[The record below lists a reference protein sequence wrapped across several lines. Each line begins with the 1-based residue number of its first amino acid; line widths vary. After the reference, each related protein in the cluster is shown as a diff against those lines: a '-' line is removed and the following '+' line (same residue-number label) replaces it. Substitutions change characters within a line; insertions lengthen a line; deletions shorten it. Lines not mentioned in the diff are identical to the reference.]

1 MDWLR
6 QVPIGQFVAGSS
18 SWMRRLDPR
27 LKLAWVLMFL
37 LSPVLATPSWRVG
50 LVAALLFLTFTSGL
64 PIRIWWRS
72 LLLLLLLSAFIGLV
86 AMLLLPTGDP
96 ASTLPIR
103 RVQEL
108 PGLELSGPAWD
119 LLRIGPLHLGS
130 FSLGPLVV
138 DRRSAELGLNSATL
152 LITVV
157 HSVNLMLLTTPPEAL
172 VWALGWSLT
181 PLAIVGVPVERLSF
195 QLLLSLRFL
204 PLVQEELQNLLRS
217 LVSRAVNLR
226 QLGFKAS
233 FGLILS
239 VGERLLANILLRAE
253 QGAEALLAR
262 GGVCLTI
269 DQLRCQGLLAG
280 TSRWLNLCSGLALLV
295 VLGLRGRYGAP

>member
-37 LSPVLATPSWRVG
+37 LSPVLAAPSWRVG

-96 ASTLPIR
+96 AATLPIR

-108 PGLELSGPAWD
+108 PGLELSGPVWD

-253 QGAEALLAR
+253 QGAE
-262 GGVCLTI
+262 
-269 DQLRCQGLLAG
+269 
-280 TSRWLNLCSGLALLV
+280 
-295 VLGLRGRYGAP
+295 